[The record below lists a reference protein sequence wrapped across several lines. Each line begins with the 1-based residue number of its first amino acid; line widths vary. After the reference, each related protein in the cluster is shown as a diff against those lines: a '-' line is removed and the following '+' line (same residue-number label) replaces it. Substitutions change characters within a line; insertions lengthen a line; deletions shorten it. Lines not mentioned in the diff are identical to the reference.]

1 MYILSKKTAS
11 GLAPVGKYET
21 LDELAQGAADYGRL
35 HHDRPP
41 VTLTVVDTGK
51 SPDARFTQVCAMA
64 VGAFG
69 EEPQLNVAIEEL
81 SELQKE
87 ICKRRRGMEN
97 KEHLAEEI
105 ADVEVMLEQMKIMF
119 HIRTAVFGWRA
130 DKIERLYRRIEG
142 RAKP

>member
-41 VTLTVVDTGK
+41 VTLTVAETGK
-51 SPDARFTQVCAMA
+51 QPADRFVQVCALA
-64 VGAFG
+64 VATFG

-105 ADVEVMLEQMKIMF
+105 ADVEIMLEQMKLMF
-119 HIRTAVFGWRA
+119 NIHVAVLRWRA
-130 DKIERLYRRIEG
+130 DKIERLDRRIEG